1 MDVWLLSSIS
11 LPTSDKSRNMPHH
24 SLGTLQQGFC
34 IAPASESFLQD
45 LHLRARWHLLL
56 LINSVKQSYDLRVVA
71 LPHRLDTY
79 DISEG
84 MVDKGNHMNF
94 TIVWEMF
101 FVEDSR
107 TQSLWVT
114 YQSLVLNGA
123 ASSPPVL
130 NEPVSLSYCH
140 PPLLRLIV
148 VSCFINL
155 MWWYV
160 WTYHSYFFSIG
171 FIDVLAYARWIG
183 VLEKLIVGIPIYV
196 RDDPMEK

>member
-56 LINSVKQSYDLRVVA
+56 LLNSVKQSYDLRVVA

-84 MVDKGNHMNF
+84 MVDKENHTNYLRNVF
-94 TIVWEMF
+94 RWGLENTI
-101 FVEDSR
+101 
-107 TQSLWVT
+107 
-114 YQSLVLNGA
+114 
-123 ASSPPVL
+123 
-130 NEPVSLSYCH
+130 SLSDVPKFGAERC
-140 PPLLRLIV
+140 RFITTGVERTSLIAIF
-148 VSCFINL
+148 SSSSTASGCCFMLYQLDVMVCMNL
-155 MWWYV
+155 
-160 WTYHSYFFSIG
+160 S
-171 FIDVLAYARWIG
+171 
-183 VLEKLIVGIPIYV
+183 
-196 RDDPMEK
+196 